1 MNSRDSKASIGTMS
15 GQLNSILL
23 TKSYFFTKIDTF
35 LLQRHFV
42 TQLFVKANYF
52 NISQLSAIIKNSW
65 KFKFVGSVF
74 CRLFAFP
81 EFVKDNL

>member
-1 MNSRDSKASIGTMS
+1 MS

-42 TQLFVKANYF
+42 TQLFVNANYF
-52 NISQLSAIIKNSW
+52 NISQLSAIIKNS
-65 KFKFVGSVF
+65 
-74 CRLFAFP
+74 
-81 EFVKDNL
+81 